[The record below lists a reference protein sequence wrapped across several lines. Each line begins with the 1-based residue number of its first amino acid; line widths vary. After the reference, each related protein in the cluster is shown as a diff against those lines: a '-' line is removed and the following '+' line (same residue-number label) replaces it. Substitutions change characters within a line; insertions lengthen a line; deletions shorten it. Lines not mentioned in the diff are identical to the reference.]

1 MLTHRYQIGH
11 FLILIFGMKLP
22 LLSLASWILF
32 SLIVFVFFYGNGNWD
47 IYILDE
53 AKNAEAARE
62 MLESGDWIIPRFNG
76 ELRYDKPP
84 LHYYFFGLSYWLFD
98 ANPFAAR
105 VFPAVMGCLLA
116 FSVFFKIKSRLGE
129 NKAFWSTLLFISSLH
144 VQLQFKLSV
153 PDPFL
158 ICFLALSVFSF
169 ESFIK
174 SGAQSKTDIR
184 MTFIFLALATLSKG
198 PIALVLFTGSLI
210 VYFLLVPLRYRIP
223 VTKMFDPV
231 AIAIFLALT
240 LPWYGSVTWVTE
252 GVWIQEFIFH
262 HNLNRF
268 SEPMEG
274 HGGPFYLTFLMVLI
288 GFLPGSL
295 FLFRV
300 FKLKYKKIV
309 RNPLL
314 CLSFIFSLVTLVFFS
329 MSSTKLPNYAAP
341 VFPFLAVIFSYT
353 LDAQEIDSRIR
364 FVAFG
369 LASLIPIA
377 AIGIVFGVLPT
388 MPELDGIEKYA
399 QFMIIPFFLAL
410 CAIMFLLF
418 KKFYASLFTLCVAY
432 LALNFLLVQ
441 FYLPA
446 INSHNPVRLSGD
458 IWTGKSLYFWGEFN
472 PAFPFSTQ
480 QIIPKWEGQNGPQD
494 LIITSDRALK
504 NSPFPD
510 QYQVLFRS
518 KDLFEKTN
526 TMIIRPIFVEE

>member
-1 MLTHRYQIGH
+1 MN
-11 FLILIFGMKLP
+11 LP
-22 LLSLASWILF
+22 ILSLASRILF
-32 SLIVFVFFYGNGNWD
+32 GLIVFVFFYGNGNWD

-62 MLESGDWIIPRFNG
+62 MIESGDWIIPRFNG

-84 LHYYFFGLSYWLFD
+84 LHYYLFGLSYWLFD
-98 ANPFAAR
+98 VNPFAAR
-105 VFPAVMGCLLA
+105 FFPAVMGCLLA

-158 ICFLALSVFSF
+158 IFFLALSIFSV
-169 ESFIK
+169 ESYIK
-174 SGAQSKTDIR
+174 SNSKSKKDLR
-184 MTFIFLALATLSKG
+184 LAFIFIALATLSKG
-198 PIALVLFTGSLI
+198 PIALVLFTGTLI
-210 VYFLLVPLRYRIP
+210 VYFLFVPHRYRISW
-223 VTKMFDPV
+223 TKMFDPL

-240 LPWYGSVTWVTE
+240 IPWYGSVTWVTE
-252 GVWIQEFIFH
+252 GVWIEEFIFH

-274 HGGPFYLTFLMVLI
+274 HGGPFYLTFLMVFI

-314 CLSFIFSLVTLVFFS
+314 CLSCIFSLVTLVFFS

-341 VFPFLAVIFSYT
+341 VFPFLAVIFAYT
-353 LDAQEIDSRIR
+353 LDAQETHSRIR

-369 LASLIPIA
+369 LTSLIPIA
-377 AIGIVFGVLPT
+377 SVGLVFGMLPAV
-388 MPELDGIEKYA
+388 PELDGLEKYA

-410 CAIMFLLF
+410 CSIMFLLF
-418 KKFYASLFTLCVAY
+418 KKFYTSLFTLCVAF
-432 LALNFLLVQ
+432 LVLNFLLIH
-441 FYLPA
+441 FYLPG
-446 INSHNPVRLSGD
+446 INNHNPIRLSED
-458 IWTGKSLYFWGEFN
+458 IWTGKKLHFWGEFN
-472 PAFPFSTQ
+472 PAFPFSSQ
-480 QIIPKWEGQNGPQD
+480 QVIPEWEGQNGLQV
-494 LIITSDRALK
+494 LIITTDRAIENK
-504 NSPFPD
+504 PFPD
-510 QYQVLFRS
+510 PYQVLFRS

-526 TMIIRPIFVEE
+526 TMIIRPTSVEE